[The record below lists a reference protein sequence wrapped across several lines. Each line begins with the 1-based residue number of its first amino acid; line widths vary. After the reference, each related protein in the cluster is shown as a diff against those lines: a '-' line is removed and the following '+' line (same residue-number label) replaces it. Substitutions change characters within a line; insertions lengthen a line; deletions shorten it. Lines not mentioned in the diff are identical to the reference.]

1 MSAAD
6 RTKRMIASELKKLC
20 KTIPLRKITV
30 KTIVESCEIN
40 RGTFYYHFTDKQDLI
55 NYVYHEDVTVPL
67 RILFNRGV
75 EKWNDLT
82 LNSLRFMY
90 DAKEFYMQAF
100 QITGQN
106 DIQSFILQEV
116 KENWRIITR
125 KYVEYY
131 HGDVNTNY
139 RYMYYISDYLATGA
153 VSMMVNWVL
162 SGMKE
167 PPEEIAML
175 LDLGSNYGLMKALD
189 YIVGLSK

>member
-1 MSAAD
+1 
-6 RTKRMIASELKKLC
+6 
-20 KTIPLRKITV
+20 
-30 KTIVESCEIN
+30 
-40 RGTFYYHFTDKQDLI
+40 
-55 NYVYHEDVTVPL
+55 
-67 RILFNRGV
+67 
-75 EKWNDLT
+75 
-82 LNSLRFMY
+82 
-90 DAKEFYMQAF
+90 MQAF

-189 YIVGLSK
+189 YIVELSK